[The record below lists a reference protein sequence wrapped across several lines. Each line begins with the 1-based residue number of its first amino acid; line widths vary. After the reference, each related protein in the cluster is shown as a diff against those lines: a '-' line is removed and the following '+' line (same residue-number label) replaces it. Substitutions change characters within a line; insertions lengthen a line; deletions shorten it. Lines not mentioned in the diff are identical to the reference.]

1 MDESSLGETSVFIT
15 DHGVPLAVRDNRHP
29 YQRQLAVYFILTS
42 TIFERL
48 AFYSLAINLT
58 VTLKSTEL
66 NWNPST
72 STTAS
77 FIFFGTSY
85 ISTLIFATI
94 SDAKLGRAKTIIIGF
109 ILYLFSY
116 IIIILIANTDTH
128 ESICKG
134 TSGTHTSVFS
144 EHCGPQIIG
153 TLVFMAIGV
162 GAVQANMAVFGAEQ
176 IQESKISSRYF
187 DKYYVAVN
195 IGAIIATLSI
205 PIIQTDSDN
214 QTYSN
219 SYFYGYLIAIFM
231 LFASAVLF
239 IIGRQYYIHTRPHDT
254 VITKCISVIINA
266 CQTWREYHKNRSK
279 IGRDRTDSTSRNL
292 LSGQSTISQEEI
304 ILNYEQS
311 LSFLDYAK
319 VTNNGKRLDRH
330 VNDVKSLQRSI
341 IVFLLLIPY
350 WIIYYQIQITFPL
363 QGQQMNIPFL
373 PNNKKLPI
381 SWMSLGDSVT
391 IIISVII
398 LTTFVYKYMDAQNRT
413 MTIKI
418 KLIIGIILAS
428 LTMCIAG
435 IVEIIRQKH
444 CTKEKDY
451 SDLSIFFQLPQN
463 ICMGLSEVF
472 ATVAS
477 LEFAYLAAP
486 QSAQSLLMSLQFCSL
501 GLSSFIGKAYL
512 SIYSTTSSGFD
523 FSCLT
528 LNQWTFTTYFF
539 ILAGLQVAFLIVFV
553 LCDRNFQILKL
564 NSQQR

>member
-1 MDESSLGETSVFIT
+1 MDESSLGETSVLII
-15 DHGVPLAVRDNRHP
+15 DHGVPLPVRDNRHA
-29 YQRQLAVYFILTS
+29 YERQLAVYFILAS

-48 AFYSLAINLT
+48 AFYSLAINLV
-58 VTLKSTEL
+58 VTLNSVEL
-66 NWNPST
+66 NWDSST

-85 ISTLIFATI
+85 ISTLIFAAI
-94 SDAKLGRAKTIIIGF
+94 SDAKLGRSKTIIIGF
-109 ILYLFSY
+109 VLYLLSY
-116 IIIILIANTDTH
+116 IIIILIANTNTH
-128 ESICKG
+128 QSICKG

-153 TLVFMAIGV
+153 TLIFMAIGV

-176 IQESKISSRYF
+176 IHESKITSRYF

-195 IGAIIATLSI
+195 IGAIIAILSI
-205 PIIQTDSDN
+205 PIIQTDLND
-214 QTYSN
+214 QTHSN
-219 SYFYGYLIAIFM
+219 NYFYGYLIAIFM
-231 LFASAVLF
+231 LFAAALLF

-254 VITKCISVIINA
+254 IVTKCIPVIINA
-266 CQTWREYHKNRSK
+266 FQTWREHHKNKSK
-279 IGRDRTDSTSRNL
+279 LGRIRTDSILRNL
-292 LSGQSTISQEEI
+292 FSRQNTISQEGI
-304 ILNYEQS
+304 IQNDERS

-319 VTNNGKRLDRH
+319 ATNNGKCLDRH

-350 WIIYYQIQITFPL
+350 WIIYYQVQITFPL

-373 PNNKKLPI
+373 SKDKKMPI

-391 IIISVII
+391 IIISVMI
-398 LTTFVYKYMDAQNRT
+398 LIKFVYKYMDIQNRT
-413 MTIKI
+413 MIIKI
-418 KLIIGIILAS
+418 KLIIGMILAS

-435 IVEIIRQKH
+435 IIEIFRQKH
-444 CTKEKDY
+444 CTKEKDD

-512 SIYSTTSSGFD
+512 SMYSTTSNGLD
-523 FSCLT
+523 FSCLS

-539 ILAGLQVAFLIVFV
+539 ILAGLQVAFIIVFV
-553 LCDRNFQILKL
+553 LCEKNFQILKL
-564 NSQQR
+564 NPQQR

>member
-1 MDESSLGETSVFIT
+1 MDESILGESAVLIT

-29 YQRQLAVYFILTS
+29 NERQLAVYLILAS

-48 AFYSLAINLT
+48 AFYSLAINLV

-66 NWNPST
+66 NWNSST

-85 ISTLIFATI
+85 ISTLIFAPI

-109 ILYLFSY
+109 ILYLLSY
-116 IIIILIANTDTH
+116 IIIILIANSDTH
-128 ESICKG
+128 QSICKS
-134 TSGTHTSVFS
+134 TSGTHTSVLS

-176 IQESKISSRYF
+176 VQEFKVTSGYF
-187 DKYYVAVN
+187 NKYYVAVN
-195 IGAIIATLSI
+195 IGAIIAILSI
-205 PIIQTDSDN
+205 PIIQNDSDN
-214 QTYSN
+214 QIYSN

-231 LFASAVLF
+231 LFTAAILF

-254 VITKCISVIINA
+254 VITKYIPVIINA
-266 CQTWREYHKNRSK
+266 FQTWRQYHKNKSNIDRN
-279 IGRDRTDSTSRNL
+279 RTDSTSRNL
-292 LSGQSTISQEEI
+292 LIGHNTISQEGI
-304 ILNYEQS
+304 MSNDEQT

-319 VTNNGKRLDRH
+319 VTNNGKCLDRH
-330 VNDVKSLQRSI
+330 VNDVKTLQRSI

-363 QGQQMNIPFL
+363 QGQQMNIPL
-373 PNNKKLPI
+373 LSNNKKMPI
-381 SWMSLGDSVT
+381 SWMSLGDSIT

-398 LTTFVYKYMDAQNRT
+398 LTIFIYKYMDTQNRT

-418 KLIIGIILAS
+418 KLIIGMILAA

-435 IVEIIRQKH
+435 IIEIIRQKY
-444 CTKEKDY
+444 CTKERDN
-451 SDLSIFFQLPQN
+451 SDLSIYFQLPQN

-472 ATVAS
+472 ATIAS

-512 SIYSTTSSGFD
+512 SIYSTTSSDLD
-523 FSCLT
+523 FSCST

-539 ILAGLQVAFLIVFV
+539 ILAILQVAFLIIFV
-553 LCDRNFQILKL
+553 ICEKNFHILKL
-564 NSQQR
+564 NPQQK